1 MLRMRQRWIKMRKFL
16 PDPSA
21 PVNCFVLTTRCFLL
35 LHMYELANS
44 LCLRIFRGL
53 GFLPSKTPTSTSITT
68 GSATS
73 EEKSIQPEDWSS
85 ILVRSDTRNT
95 AIQFDISTIHLKSN
109 EISPLILADQLWKAA
124 E

>member
-1 MLRMRQRWIKMRKFL
+1 MQTE
-16 PDPSA
+16 
-21 PVNCFVLTTRCFLL
+21 VL
-35 LHMYELANS
+35 ELKRLQEELEEVDVEDETEMDRDA

-53 GFLPSKTPTSTSITT
+53 GFLPSKN
-68 GSATS
+68 SA
-73 EEKSIQPEDWSS
+73 EDKEAEIKAEDWTS

-95 AIQFDISTIHLKSN
+95 AIQFDIQTAHLKHN